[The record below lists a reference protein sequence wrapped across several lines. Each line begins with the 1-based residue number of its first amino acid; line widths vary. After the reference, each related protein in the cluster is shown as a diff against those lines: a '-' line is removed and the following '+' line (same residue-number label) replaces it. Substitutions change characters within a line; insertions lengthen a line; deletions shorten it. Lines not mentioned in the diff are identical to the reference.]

1 MKKNILM
8 LVSLIMLL
16 IVLPKATFADAAPG
30 DVIVTLGENL
40 SEEQQNSVL
49 EEMGVSKDIPV
60 IYVSNKEE
68 HQYLGN
74 YISKAQIGTRAIS
87 STKITILENGEGLN
101 VKTNNI
107 NWVTEEMYT
116 NALITAGVKDAEI
129 YITAPFDVSGTA
141 GLTGILKAYEVT
153 AGIEIPEEQ
162 KQVANEEMVRT
173 AELGERVGVDKASEL
188 ITRIKE
194 ELGKN
199 PVTNEEDLRA
209 LIEGIAKD
217 IGITLTGEELDQLI
231 SLFQKMQDLNI
242 DWDQVQ
248 NQLENA
254 KNNLTEF
261 LNQEETKSFI
271 RAVIDFFISI
281 LDGIKSLFK

>member
-1 MKKNILM
+1 MKKIVLILF
-8 LVSLIMLL
+8 SLAMLL
-16 IVLPKATFADAAPG
+16 VFLPKMTFADAAPG
-30 DVIVTLGENL
+30 DVIVTLGEDL
-40 SEEQQNSVL
+40 SDAQKNQIL
-49 EEMGVSKDIPV
+49 EEMGVPKDVQI
-60 IYVSNKEE
+60 IYVSNEEE
-68 HQYLGN
+68 HKYLGD

-87 STKITILENGEGLN
+87 STKITISKESAGLN

-129 YITAPFDVSGTA
+129 YITAPFEVSGTA

-153 AGIEIPEEQ
+153 ADIEIPEEQ

-199 PVTNEEDLRA
+199 PIENEADLRA
-209 LIEGIAKD
+209 LIEKIAKD
-217 IGITLTGEELDQLI
+217 IGITLTEDELNQLV
-231 SLFQKMQDLNI
+231 SLFQKMQNLDI
-242 DWDQVQ
+242 DWNQVQ

-254 KNNLTEF
+254 KNNLKEF
-261 LNQEETKSFI
+261 LGKEETKSAI
-271 RAVIDFFISI
+271 TAVIDFFIAI
-281 LDGIKSLFK
+281 LDVIKGLFN